1 MTVERATLVRVIDLW
16 EKIKLAITEHLETL
30 AHRRLALI
38 TTDVYGV
45 IDTTKWDA
53 EVDYFVKNVVL
64 KRLAVEDISE
74 VEELCFD
81 VADAVKDCVPELT
94 REQLKGNFVRPET
107 TPEEFEHWCKG
118 ILLSNGWTARTTQRS
133 GDQGADVIAEKFGIR
148 LIIQCKLYNSSVGN
162 KAVQEAYAAKTY
174 YQATIAAVVTN
185 SSFTPSAQA
194 LANTTGVLLLHH
206 SQLNSLENLIGNP

>member
-1 MTVERATLVRVIDLW
+1 MERENNPT
-16 EKIKLAITEHLETL
+16 KL
-30 AHRRLALI
+30 
-38 TTDVYGV
+38 
-45 IDTTKWDA
+45 
-53 EVDYFVKNVVL
+53 
-64 KRLAVEDISE
+64 
-74 VEELCFD
+74 
-81 VADAVKDCVPELT
+81 
-94 REQLKGNFVRPET
+94 
-107 TPEEFEHWCKG
+107 
-118 ILLSNGWTARTTQRS
+118 RS
-133 GDQGADVIAEKFGIR
+133 GCADVIAEKVGIR